1 MSREWM
7 IDTHAHYDDE
17 AFDGDREVLIE
28 SLNKNRILRVVN
40 IGASIETSQ
49 NSIALAK
56 KYPHIYAAVGVH
68 PSETE
73 ELDEEKFEQLSHL
86 ADEEKVVA
94 IGEIGLDYY
103 WPEPSKEIQKKW
115 FERQME
121 LAREKKLPI
130 VIHSRDAAKDTLD
143 MMVAK
148 RAGEIGGVVHCYSY
162 GVELAREYL
171 KMGFFF
177 GIGGVSTFKN
187 AKKLKEVI
195 AYLPMESI
203 VLETD
208 APYLSPVPNRGKR
221 NSSLNIPY
229 IVEEIAR
236 IRGIQAE
243 EVVQR
248 TFENAHRLYPKLG

>member
-1 MSREWM
+1 M

-28 SLNKNRILRVVN
+28 SLNKNRIMRVVN

-103 WPEPSKEIQKKW
+103 WPEPSKEIQRKW
-115 FERQME
+115 FECQME

-187 AKKLKEVI
+187 AKKTQGSHCIFANGIYRAGDRCTLLVSRTQSRKEKFLTQ
-195 AYLPMESI
+195 Y
-203 VLETD
+203 
-208 APYLSPVPNRGKR
+208 
-221 NSSLNIPY
+221 SLHCGRDCKN
-229 IVEEIAR
+229 
-236 IRGIQAE
+236 
-243 EVVQR
+243 
-248 TFENAHRLYPKLG
+248 

>member
-1 MSREWM
+1 M

-40 IGASIETSQ
+40 IGASIATSQ

-56 KYPHIYAAVGVH
+56 KYLHIYAAVGVH

-73 ELDEEKFEQLSHL
+73 ELDEKKFEQLSHL

-103 WPEPSKEIQKKW
+103 WPEPSKETQKKW
-115 FERQME
+115 FECQME

-148 RAGEIGGVVHCYSY
+148 RAGEIGGALLFLWCGACQRVSQDGIFLWHWRCIHIQKCKKTQGSHCIFANGIYRAGDRCTLLVSRTQSRKEKFLTQYSLHC
-162 GVELAREYL
+162 GRNC
-171 KMGFFF
+171 
-177 GIGGVSTFKN
+177 KN
-187 AKKLKEVI
+187 
-195 AYLPMESI
+195 
-203 VLETD
+203 
-208 APYLSPVPNRGKR
+208 
-221 NSSLNIPY
+221 
-229 IVEEIAR
+229 
-236 IRGIQAE
+236 
-243 EVVQR
+243 
-248 TFENAHRLYPKLG
+248 